1 MTPAPLELLGVAVK
15 VGVAAAEHIRE
26 LRPDGR
32 VEIATTKSSATDA
45 VTAIDHAT
53 EVFIRRQLLDE
64 RPDDAIIGEEGD
76 DQRGISG
83 VTWLVD
89 PIDGTVNF
97 VYGIP
102 QYAVSLAAVA
112 DGETVAGFII
122 NVVSGERWGA
132 ARGVGAWR
140 SFGPPLA
147 GASVPAGG
155 APSERQQL
163 VATDP
168 PSGGLAHAL
177 VATGFNYVPEVRA
190 RQARAVAELM
200 PHVRDIRRFGS
211 AALDLCALAS
221 GRFDAYVEQG
231 LQPWDLAAGALICRE
246 AGLVVSGLDAEGEL
260 SEPSERLVMA
270 APRALAEEFFALA
283 IACGF

>member
-1 MTPAPLELLGVAVK
+1 MTPAPMELLGIAVK
-15 VGVAAAEHIRE
+15 VGVAAAEHVRT
-26 LRPDGR
+26 LRPPGR
-32 VEIATTKSSATDA
+32 VEVASTKSSGTDA
-45 VTAIDHAT
+45 VTAIDRAS
-53 EVFIRRQLLDE
+53 EEFIRRRLLEE
-64 RPDDAIIGEEGD
+64 RPDDTIIGEEGD
-76 DQRGISG
+76 DQPGSSD
-83 VTWLVD
+83 VAWLVD

-97 VYGIP
+97 VYGLP

-112 DGETVAGFII
+112 DGETVAGFVI

-140 SFGPPLA
+140 SFGA
-147 GASVPAGG
+147 
-155 APSERQQL
+155 ERTEL
-163 VATDP
+163 FAADP
-168 PSGGLAHAL
+168 PAAGLTHAL

-221 GRFDAYVEQG
+221 GRLDAYVEEG
-231 LQPWDLAAGALICRE
+231 LQPWDLAAGVLICRE
-246 AGLVVSGLDAEGEL
+246 AGLVVSGFDGQGMV

-270 APRALAEEFFALA
+270 APKALAEEFFGLV

>member
-1 MTPAPLELLGVAVK
+1 MTAAPPELPLSLLSVAVK
-15 VGVAAAEHIRE
+15 VGVAAAEHIRG

-53 EVFIRRQLLDE
+53 ELFIRRQLLDE
-64 RPDDAIIGEEGD
+64 RPDDTIIGEEGD
-76 DQRGISG
+76 DQRGSSG

-112 DGETVAGFII
+112 HGETVAGFII

-140 SFGPPLA
+140 SFGE
-147 GASVPAGG
+147 
-155 APSERQQL
+155 ERELL

-168 PSGGLAHAL
+168 PAAGLAHAL

-200 PHVRDIRRFGS
+200 PRVRDIRRFGS

-246 AGLVVSGLDAEGEL
+246 AGLVVAGLDAEGAL
-260 SEPSERLVMA
+260 GEPSERLVMA
-270 APRALAEEFFALA
+270 APKALAEEFFALV